1 MINLEAN
8 RKVEE
13 VVDLVNLL
21 IDLIRV
27 KSIHKLFLES
37 MELLRKDGDKSKDQT
52 KDIEQI
58 WESKIKI
65 SFSCQIG
72 LNQKSKENKKAVIN
86 KRGSKHKTQ
95 RNLLRVRSTLN
106 LISNLKSLIKD
117 KNKPKNRQEATEDKS
132 NKLNNF
138 PNTKE
143 RKWSNPTLQQCH
155 KLP

>member
-37 MELLRKDGDKSKDQT
+37 MELLRKDGDKSKDQR

-58 WESKIKI
+58 
-65 SFSCQIG
+65 
-72 LNQKSKENKKAVIN
+72 
-86 KRGSKHKTQ
+86 
-95 RNLLRVRSTLN
+95 
-106 LISNLKSLIKD
+106 
-117 KNKPKNRQEATEDKS
+117 
-132 NKLNNF
+132 
-138 PNTKE
+138 
-143 RKWSNPTLQQCH
+143 
-155 KLP
+155 